1 MYSLNELYQLV
12 SIGQYVIKNR
22 NMNEYLRNKYKGM
35 KVLITS
41 YELFTCLLIDC
52 VIFTKSWQLK
62 ILSENAKLGSSI
74 VLKHLLGVGAC
85 DLLLMQ

>member
-1 MYSLNELYQLV
+1 
-12 SIGQYVIKNR
+12 
-22 NMNEYLRNKYKGM
+22 MNEYLRNKYKSM

-52 VIFTKSWQLK
+52 VIFTESWQLK